1 MTPPARQHT
10 VVAAAVKSLRP
21 EHRQVLLKT
30 YFQGHSAAEAAHDL
44 GLPLPLVKRRVYEA
58 MQQLRQTLAQEGV
71 PMRAAVDRG
80 RLAA

>member
-1 MTPPARQHT
+1 MTTSARQHT
-10 VVAAAVKSLRP
+10 AVAAAVKSLRP

-30 YFQGHSAAEAAHDL
+30 YFQGHSASEAAHAL

-58 MQQLRQTLAQEGV
+58 MQQLRQALAKEGL
-71 PMRAAVDRG
+71 PMRAAVERD

>member
-1 MTPPARQHT
+1 MMTAARQHK

-30 YFQGHSAAEAAHDL
+30 YFQGHSASEAAHAL
-44 GLPLPLVKRRVYEA
+44 GLPLPVVKRRVYEA
-58 MQQLRQTLAQEGV
+58 MQQLRQALAKEGL
-71 PMRAAVDRG
+71 PMRAAVERD